1 MPDWASQVLM
11 LVVGGAGTAAWFHWR
26 RRVERKPV
34 FENIERAQKLVAL
47 KKELDGTNSTIDD
60 LKSLEDALMG
70 RGEMAKALAVSYE
83 EEANQLRDLQ
93 QKSALTQAEM
103 SYAVAQAYG
112 RSAQKLE
119 SIIAGLKEYYSP
131 EEIQRFEDTHKAWLT
146 YRDKHAALLAAQY
159 EGGSIQPLVHA
170 SALEAVTIARIV
182 ELEAEL
188 SQAKELLVPYRE
200 REP

>member
-11 LVVGGAGTAAWFHWR
+11 VVIGGAGTAAWFHWR

-34 FENIERAQKLVAL
+34 FENIEKAHKLVAL
-47 KKELDGTNSTIDD
+47 KKELVGTNSTLED

-70 RGEMAKALAVSYE
+70 RGEVAKALAVSYE
-83 EEANQLRDLQ
+83 QEANELRELQ

-103 SYAVAQAYG
+103 NFAAAQAYE

-119 SIIAGLKEYYSP
+119 YVIVGLKEYYSP
-131 EEIQRFEDTHKAWLT
+131 EEIERFEDAQKAWLA
-146 YRDKHAALLAAQY
+146 YRDKHAAFLAAQY
-159 EGGSIQPLVHA
+159 AGGSIQPLIHA
-170 SALEAVTIARIV
+170 SALESVTIARIV

-188 SQAKELLVPYRE
+188 SQARELLVPYRE